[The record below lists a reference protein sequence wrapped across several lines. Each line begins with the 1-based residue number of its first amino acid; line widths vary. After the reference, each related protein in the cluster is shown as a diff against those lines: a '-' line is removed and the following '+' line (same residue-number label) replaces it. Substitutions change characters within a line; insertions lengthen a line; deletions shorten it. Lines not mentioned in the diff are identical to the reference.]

1 MKHQEK
7 KFLVT
12 SFDDV
17 KKRLNQAGAKSL
29 KTANSTHYYAQ
40 VDGNDVV
47 KLVDQDGQC
56 EIHLLKESDGKFTLA
71 DRIPMSDVSAGLR
84 WLRDKGYESCTTVK
98 ITHTDYEYNVGLIGL
113 YIINDLLYSV
123 ILDFPGNK
131 HLAMEKQ
138 FGLEEAEQIT
148 IPYNKILENMGKI
161 KPEPL

>member
-1 MKHQEK
+1 M
-7 KFLVT
+7 
-12 SFDDV
+12 
-17 KKRLNQAGAKSL
+17 
-29 KTANSTHYYAQ
+29 
-40 VDGNDVV
+40 
-47 KLVDQDGQC
+47 
-56 EIHLLKESDGKFTLA
+56 LKESDGKFTLA

-84 WLRDKGYESCTTVK
+84 WLRDKGYESCTTIK